1 MTCSPIPLQ
10 AWVQERLP
18 LAMQTERGNGLQE
31 VQQYIKKNQVSR
43 ATAREWV
50 RTHLDTNDRKQLK
63 VVKAKEGNL

>member
-1 MTCSPIPLQ
+1 
-10 AWVQERLP
+10 
-18 LAMQTERGNGLQE
+18 MQTERGNGLQE